1 MSGQSQERCSGTRGK
16 IINTKEGLQ
25 LIGAEVPKTF
35 PGCPRQ
41 RGRVILDILE
51 AITGKMGT
59 KFEVKTSGLNLKIV
73 LEFSLFVDSRC
84 LKVNLTKMKDIYLL
98 EVSLM
103 IPQLQ

>member
-1 MSGQSQERCSGTRGK
+1 
-16 IINTKEGLQ
+16 
-25 LIGAEVPKTF
+25 
-35 PGCPRQ
+35 
-41 RGRVILDILE
+41 
-51 AITGKMGT
+51 MGT

-84 LKVNLTKMKDIYLL
+84 LKVNLTKMKYTYLL